1 MSAAEVNMRHIARV
15 KRDLSADVCS
25 IIDTIFS
32 LFGKKQE
39 TVNPATLD
47 TIVKYAKIVL
57 GFAQQIFGAKTS
69 AAQSTEEGAA
79 VANTQVQEIL
89 QKYVKCLYPK
99 HAKSPSKRVI
109 ELITHRSRSIDAVG
123 ESVESIAIE
132 LINLFGNVTKCRITS
147 SKILSLLEKVCDDA
161 LSFFMADNTTTKYD
175 VQDALP
181 QEALPQDSVTQDV
194 STQDQVSVQDGSP
207 EAPEESQK
215 DVEEEYDENES
226 QSCEQ
231 PPPLPCVPPPS
242 LPPQAQTDS
251 AVQDSS
257 VDPSADQG
265 NSSTSQDSSVAPSA
279 VQGNATS
286 QDSSV
291 APSAVQGNATPQDSS
306 VAPSADQC
314 NATPQDSSVAPQ
326 DNSSTSQDALAALD
340 AVSSDP
346 TLGYLSSLIP
356 ALQDRIRSS
365 QTVILLLN

>member
-1 MSAAEVNMRHIARV
+1 VKYFKYDKVSIAVQVHENKNRNVNINCSLKKMSAAEVNMRHIARV

-69 AAQSTEEGAA
+69 AARSTEEGAA
-79 VANTQVQEIL
+79 GSDAQVQELL

-99 HAKSPSKRVI
+99 HAKSPSKRVT

-161 LSFFMADNTTTKYD
+161 LSFFMAENTTTNYD
-175 VQDALP
+175 QVQD
-181 QEALPQDSVTQDV
+181 ELPQDSVSQEVQTQD
-194 STQDQVSVQDGSP
+194 TQVQVDEP
-207 EAPEESQK
+207 K
-215 DVEEEYDENES
+215 DAEEYDENES

-242 LPPQAQTDS
+242 LPPQ
-251 AVQDSS
+251 
-257 VDPSADQG
+257 VDVTPQE
-265 NSSTSQDSSVAPSA
+265 SQDVTVTP
-279 VQGNATS
+279 QEP
-286 QDSSV
+286 QDV
-291 APSAVQGNATPQDSS
+291 TPQD
-306 VAPSADQC
+306 VTPNAPSS
-314 NATPQDSSVAPQ
+314 P
-326 DNSSTSQDALAALD
+326 QDALDALD

-346 TLGYLSSLIP
+346 ALGYLSSLIP